1 MQYGN
6 EGLTFDVAVGGPGGG
21 RPVVLLHGFP
31 QDSSSWDRVV
41 GILHDAGCRTYRLD
55 QRGYSPGASP
65 TSVDAYGISHLVG
78 DVVALLDA
86 IGVDRVHLVGHDWG
100 AGVAWEIAGAL
111 PQRVATL
118 TVLSTPHPAAL
129 AWAFTHTRQ
138 AFMSWYMAVFS
149 LPAVPELFLAGRYRQ
164 TFTGSGMAP
173 EDADRYARRFSTR
186 ASLRGPVNWYRA
198 GGLVQ
203 GVLGRLKAA
212 LTRGP
217 LPPMPPKVTVPT
229 TYVWGTHDVALGRV
243 AAERTSRYVT
253 GPYAF
258 VELDASHWLPDER
271 PEDVARLILA
281 RMDANYGSG

>member
-6 EGLTFDVAVGGPGGG
+6 EGLTFDVAVGGPEDG

-41 GILHDAGCRTYRLD
+41 EYLHDAGCRTFRPD
-55 QRGYSPGASP
+55 QRGYSPGACP
-65 TSVDAYGISHLVG
+65 EPVAAYSISHLVG
-78 DVVALLDA
+78 DVVALVDA
-86 IGVDRVHLVGHDWG
+86 IGVDRVNLVGHDWG
-100 AGVAWEIAGAL
+100 AGVAWAVAGAL
-111 PQRVATL
+111 PHRVATL

-138 AFMSWYMAVFS
+138 ALMSWYMAAFS
-149 LPAVPELFLAGRYRQ
+149 LPALPELYMSARYRQ
-164 TFTGSGMAP
+164 TFTRSGMAP
-173 EDADRYARRFSTR
+173 EDADRYARRFSTP

-203 GVLGRLKAA
+203 GVLGRLKASV
-212 LTRGP
+212 THSPGP
-217 LPPMPPKVTVPT
+217 PTPPKVTVPT
-229 TYVWGTHDVALGRV
+229 TYVWGTHDVALGRS

-258 VELDASHWLPDER
+258 VELDASHWLPEER
-271 PEDVARLILA
+271 PEDVARQILA
-281 RMDANYGSG
+281 RMDAS